1 MSSIGS
7 TLLLF
12 GIGSIVLN
20 FFNYEFSLLSWIDNW
35 GVGVG
40 WAIRIAMI
48 VVGAAL
54 FFMGRGEEAEEEQ
67 A

>member
-1 MSSIGS
+1 MGNIGS

-12 GIGSIVLN
+12 GVGSIALN
-20 FFNYEFSLLSWIDNW
+20 FFNYEFVLLSWIDNW
-35 GVGVG
+35 GPGIG

-48 VVGAAL
+48 VIGAAM
-54 FFMGRGEEAEEEQ
+54 FFLDGGEVGEEEQ